1 MSPAAGCVMLCIPH
15 SKALPLS
22 RQEKKSAGFYLLP
35 PAAGAFGEVSACTA

>member
-1 MSPAAGCVMLCIPH
+1 MSPAAGCVMQGITP

-22 RQEKKSAGFYLLP
+22 RQEKKSCGFYLLP